1 MKMTTFSA
9 AKFEITNF
17 DIQLIPKVYISGE
30 EMRILHAKKLAHLHV
45 NEKKNEIIF
54 DATAVV
60 SWSFYLI

>member
-1 MKMTTFSA
+1 MTTFSA

-45 NEKKNEIIF
+45 NEKKMKLYSTQLLLYHDRF
-54 DATAVV
+54 T
-60 SWSFYLI
+60 